1 MIALR
6 NIISNAV
13 KFSKPN
19 GMIDIIVQKNN
30 NYCDFIVKDYGIGIK
45 PENLEK
51 IKQEVSFNELG
62 TSLEKG
68 TGLGLILIK
77 SAVKDLKGQLFIES
91 KLNEGTTVTIS
102 IPIVRN
108 LNTNKI

>member
-19 GMIDIIVQKNN
+19 GIIDIIVQKNN
-30 NYCDFIVKDYGIGIK
+30 NYCDFIVKNYGVGIK

-51 IKQEVSFNELG
+51 IRQEVGFNELG

-68 TGLGLILIK
+68 TGLGLLLIK
-77 SAVKDLKGQLFIES
+77 SAIKDLKGQLLIES
-91 KLNEGTTVTIS
+91 KLNEGTIITIS
-102 IPIVRN
+102 LPIAKN
-108 LNTNKI
+108 TNTNKI